1 MDANGRAEAR
11 TAASD
16 YVVTESPL
24 GTARKLRVLMVGAGA
39 SGLNLARH
47 MDLHMENFELRIY
60 EKNSDVGGTWFENR
74 YPGCACDIPSHNYQF
89 TWEPNPDWTQYYSE
103 WDEILEYFRGIAQKY
118 ELYKYIKLSHKLTSA
133 SWDEASGVWNVECLD
148 FSTGSTVHDWG
159 HVLINGTGVLN
170 NWKWPDVPG
179 LHSFKGD
186 LFHSATWDPEYQVA
200 EKTVAVLGTGS
211 SGIQIVATLQPL
223 VKSLVTFIR
232 SPTWIT
238 AGFAQSHAGP
248 GGANFS
254 FTEEQKSNF
263 KEKPDAYM
271 RYRKEIEGELNS
283 RFRFVI
289 ADSADQKEA
298 REYSSNEMRVKLKNE
313 DILNYLMPK
322 NFAVGCRRPTPGNG
336 YLEALTK
343 DNVRVVTK
351 DIEKIVSKGIQL
363 TNGEIIPVDAL
374 ICATGFDLSFCPR
387 FKLIGRDGESIDEK
401 WKDVPEAYLSVAV
414 PGFPNYFVFLGPNA
428 PVGHG
433 SVLPIIE
440 HATKY
445 IINMMKKI
453 QSQNIKAVSPSAK
466 AVDDFNQHITEFMK
480 RTAWATPCRSW
491 FKRGTVDGRIVA
503 LHPGSRIHWFHMMSH
518 VRYEDWEYTYHSE
531 NRFQYLGNGFS
542 TKEGPGKDTTWY
554 FEAPEEGYE
563 DY

>member
-1 MDANGRAEAR
+1 MDANGRAAAR

-47 MDLHMENFELRIY
+47 MDLHMENFELTIY
-60 EKNSDVGGTWFENR
+60 EKNSDVGGTWFEN
-74 YPGCACDIPSHNYQF
+74 S
-89 TWEPNPDWTQYYSE
+89 YSE

-118 ELYKYIKLSHKLTSA
+118 ELYS
-133 SWDEASGVWNVECLD
+133 
-148 FSTGSTVHDWG
+148 
-159 HVLINGTGVLN
+159 

-186 LFHSATWDPEYQVA
+186 LFHSAAWDPEFQVA

-223 VKSLVTFIR
+223 
-232 SPTWIT
+232 
-238 AGFAQSHAGP
+238 
-248 GGANFS
+248 
-254 FTEEQKSNF
+254 TEEQKTNF
-263 KEKPDAYM
+263 KENPDVYM
-271 RYRKEIEGELNS
+271 KYRKEIEGELNS

-298 REYSSNEMRVKLKNE
+298 REYSSNEMRVKLKDE

-343 DNVRVVTK
+343 DNVRVVTN
-351 DIEKIVSKGIQL
+351 DVEKIVPDGIRL
-363 TNGEIIPVDAL
+363 TNGEIIPVDTL

-414 PGFPNYFVFLGPNA
+414 PGFPNYFSEP
-428 PVGHG
+428 
-433 SVLPIIE
+433 SVSIGGL
-440 HATKY
+440 
-445 IINMMKKI
+445 
-453 QSQNIKAVSPSAK
+453 
-466 AVDDFNQHITEFMK
+466 
-480 RTAWATPCRSW
+480 
-491 FKRGTVDGRIVA
+491 
-503 LHPGSRIHWFHMMSH
+503 
-518 VRYEDWEYTYHSE
+518 VRCD
-531 NRFQYLGNGFS
+531 
-542 TKEGPGKDTTWY
+542 
-554 FEAPEEGYE
+554 
-563 DY
+563 

>member
-1 MDANGRAEAR
+1 MEASGIAADPA
-11 TAASD
+11 AASD

-47 MDLHMENFELRIY
+47 MDLHMENFELAIY
-60 EKNSDVGGTWFENR
+60 EKNSDVGGTWFEN
-74 YPGCACDIPSHNYQF
+74 S
-89 TWEPNPDWTQYYSE
+89 YSE
-103 WDEILEYFRGIAQKY
+103 WDEILEYFKGIAQKY
-118 ELYKYIKLSHKLTSA
+118 ELYKYIKLSHKLNEA
-133 SWDEASGVWNVECLD
+133 RWDEASGVWNVECLD
-148 FSTGSTVHDWG
+148 LSTGNTVHDWG

-170 NWKWPDVPG
+170 NWKWPDIPG

-186 LFHSATWDPEYQVA
+186 LFHSAIWDPEYQIA
-200 EKTVAVLGTGS
+200 NKTVAVLGTGS
-211 SGIQIVATLQPL
+211 SGIQIVATLQSL

-263 KEKPDAYM
+263 KENPDAYM
-271 RYRKEIEGELNS
+271 KYRKEIEGELNS

-289 ADSADQKEA
+289 ADSTDQKEA
-298 REYSSNEMRVKLKNE
+298 RAYSSNEMRVKLKNE

-343 DNVRVVTK
+343 DNVRVVTN
-351 DIEKIVSKGIQL
+351 DIEKVVPDGIRL
-363 TNGEIIPVDAL
+363 TSGEIIPVDAL

-387 FKLIGRDGESIDEK
+387 FKLVGRDGETIDEK

-414 PGFPNYFVFLGPNA
+414 PGFPNYFIFLGPNA

-466 AVDDFNQHITEFMK
+466 AVDDFNEHITEFMK

-518 VRYEDWEYTYHSE
+518 VRYEDWEYTYHSK

-542 TKEGPGKDTTWY
+542 TKEGSGKDTTWY

>member
-1 MDANGRAEAR
+1 MDANRRAAAR
-11 TAASD
+11 TVASD

-47 MDLHMENFELRIY
+47 MDLHMESFELTIY
-60 EKNSDVGGTWFENR
+60 EKNSDVGGT
-74 YPGCACDIPSHNYQF
+74 C
-89 TWEPNPDWTQYYSE
+89 YSE
-103 WDEILEYFRGIAQKY
+103 WDEILEYFRGIAKKY
-118 ELYKYIKLSHKLTSA
+118 ELYKYIKLSQKLTSA

-148 FSTGSTVHDWG
+148 LSTGNTVHNWG

-170 NWKWPDVPG
+170 NWKWPNVAG

-223 VKSLVTFIR
+223 
-232 SPTWIT
+232 
-238 AGFAQSHAGP
+238 
-248 GGANFS
+248 
-254 FTEEQKSNF
+254 TEEQKTNF
-263 KEKPDAYM
+263 KKNPDAYM
-271 RYRKEIEGELNS
+271 KYRKEIEGELNS

-298 REYSSNEMRVKLKNE
+298 REYSSNEMRVKLKDE

-343 DNVRVVTK
+343 DNVHVVTNV
-351 DIEKIVSKGIQL
+351 IEEIVPDGIRL
-363 TNGEIIPVDAL
+363 TNGEIIPVDVFV
-374 ICATGFDLSFCPR
+374 CATGFDLSFCPR

-414 PGFPNYFVFLGPNA
+414 SGFPNYFSEPFVSIGGLVRCDRALTIVVFLGPNA

-480 RTAWATPCRSW
+480 RTA
-491 FKRGTVDGRIVA
+491 
-503 LHPGSRIHWFHMMSH
+503 
-518 VRYEDWEYTYHSE
+518 
-531 NRFQYLGNGFS
+531 
-542 TKEGPGKDTTWY
+542 
-554 FEAPEEGYE
+554 
-563 DY
+563 

>member
-1 MDANGRAEAR
+1 MEANG
-11 TAASD
+11 TAAAPSAASE

-24 GTARKLRVLMVGAGA
+24 GTARKLRVLMVVAGA

-47 MDLHMENFELRIY
+47 MDLHMGNFELTIY
-60 EKNSDVGGTWFENR
+60 EKNSDVGGIWFENR
-74 YPGCACDIPSHNYQF
+74 YPGWACDIPSHNYQF
-89 TWEPNPDWTQYYSE
+89 TWEPNRDWTQYYSE
-103 WDEILEYFRGIAQKY
+103 WDEILGYFRGIAQKY

-133 SWDEASGVWNVECLD
+133 SWDEESGVWSVECLD
-148 FSTGSTVHDWG
+148 LSTGSTAHDWG

-170 NWKWPDVPG
+170 NWKWPDIPG
-179 LHSFKGD
+179 LHSFKGY
-186 LFHSATWDPEYQVA
+186 LFHSATWNPEYQV
-200 EKTVAVLGTGS
+200 
-211 SGIQIVATLQPL
+211 I

-254 FTEEQKSNF
+254 FTEEQKTNF
-263 KEKPDAYM
+263 KENPEAYM
-271 RYRKEIEGELNS
+271 KYRKEIEGELNS
-283 RFRFVI
+283 GFRFVI

-298 REYSSNEMRVKLKNE
+298 REYFSNEMRVKLKNE

-351 DIEKIVSKGIQL
+351 DIEKIVSNGIQL
-363 TNGEIIPVDAL
+363 TNGESIPVDAL
-374 ICATGFDLSFCPR
+374 ICATRFDLSFCPR

-401 WKDVPEAYLSVAV
+401 WKDVSEAYLSVAV
-414 PGFPNYFVFLGPNA
+414 PGFPNHFIFLGPNA

-440 HATKY
+440 HAIKY

-453 QSQNIKAVSPSAK
+453 QYQNIKAVSPSAK
-466 AVDDFNQHITEFMK
+466 SVDDFNEHITEFMK

-491 FKRGTVDGRIVA
+491 
-503 LHPGSRIHWFHMMSH
+503 
-518 VRYEDWEYTYHSE
+518 
-531 NRFQYLGNGFS
+531 
-542 TKEGPGKDTTWY
+542 
-554 FEAPEEGYE
+554 
-563 DY
+563 